1 MENRRRVR
9 KSVPWTSE
17 FSVSFYRAV
26 TRRQRQ
32 QQSADAMQNRNRID
46 SQVYVLRDGRL
57 VGGGGGSRQHLSTNL
72 AMATI
77 WNTSKP
83 MWADRGRG
91 RRRFSWSRSVVVVAG
106 GQSRWTACAVA
117 HIMFTRLDSQKML
130 LLLLLLRLLLLLL
143 LLLLLRLLLLPVVP
157 SSSSSSSSALATH
170 ATRRWRPF
178 LGAWSANRPRGCSHP
193 IVHFMTIYM
202 CNTYIATYFRSAGSR
217 PLKTSISR
225 PCPTRCSTVLYKPV
239 NRPCVSQPR
248 DYSARVFDIGS
259 RRGR

>member
-1 MENRRRVR
+1 
-9 KSVPWTSE
+9 
-17 FSVSFYRAV
+17 
-26 TRRQRQ
+26 
-32 QQSADAMQNRNRID
+32 MQNRNRND

-117 HIMFTRLDSQKML
+117 HIMLRRWTRRRCCCCCYCYCYCCCCCCCCGCFFFPS
-130 LLLLLLRLLLLLL
+130 
-143 LLLLLRLLLLPVVP
+143 

>member
-1 MENRRRVR
+1 MENRKRVR

-26 TRRQRQ
+26 SRRQRQ
-32 QQSADAMQNRNRID
+32 QQSADRNRND

-117 HIMFTRLDSQKML
+117 HIMLRRWTCRRCCCCCCYCYCYCCCCCCCCGCFFFPSSRRRRRRLPL
-130 LLLLLLRLLLLLL
+130 LLWQRM
-143 LLLLLRLLLLPVVP
+143 R
-157 SSSSSSSSALATH
+157 H
-170 ATRRWRPF
+170 A
-178 LGAWSANRPRGCSHP
+178 
-193 IVHFMTIYM
+193 
-202 CNTYIATYFRSAGSR
+202 AG
-217 PLKTSISR
+217 
-225 PCPTRCSTVLYKPV
+225 
-239 NRPCVSQPR
+239 
-248 DYSARVFDIGS
+248 
-259 RRGR
+259 GRF